1 MGKEVLALGV
11 AGLEDVVPIVLGGTE
26 AAKRGVQSD
35 HLFRHGVTGGVGI
48 KTTIDGKAL
57 GITMQEANAGWAGL
71 RMWIGREKQDGAA
84 SN

>member
-1 MGKEVLALGV
+1 MDWSIEVSKEVLALGV

-35 HLFRHGVTGGVGI
+35 HLFSHGVTCGVGI

-57 GITMQEANAGWAGL
+57 G
-71 RMWIGREKQDGAA
+71 
-84 SN
+84 